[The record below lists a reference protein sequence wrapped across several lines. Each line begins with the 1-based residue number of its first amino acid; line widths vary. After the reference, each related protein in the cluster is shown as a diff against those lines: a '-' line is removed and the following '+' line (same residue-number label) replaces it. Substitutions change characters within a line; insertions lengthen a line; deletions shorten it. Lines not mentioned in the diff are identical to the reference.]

1 MSKSIPGYRC
11 EKLARASYI
20 GCADH
25 RGSAKSKANPA
36 VRIHV
41 GRRSLRG
48 WAVFSCSGVG
58 CFGVPLICYTIAAWL
73 SACRPTAYVLLV
85 PCFPVTS
92 NVISWLIAEERLP
105 ADVSIIV
112 ITPVEFIL
120 LQVRLAAY
128 CAAFVVLAILMVE
141 GAWRGGKNPAL
152 KMRLDELKANAPKP
166 TKAAI
171 GTFLAVILLG
181 VGGIGY
187 AWNLLIP
194 MLLEYLTSDAQNAG
208 LATQWRLASYVG
220 FVANLAVA
228 SSIGFQAPVVTLLVL
243 RLEVVTRTQVRRYRR
258 HIWFTAFV
266 LGAFLS
272 PPDPLSLFLV
282 AMPVIILFEFALV
295 FDAMTRANAS

>member
-1 MSKSIPGYRC
+1 MTGTDELSKTVNELLESPGGLLLLDIKSHLRKRM
-11 EKLARASYI
+11 KLLAFI
-20 GCADH
+20 
-25 RGSAKSKANPA
+25 
-36 VRIHV
+36 
-41 GRRSLRG
+41 
-48 WAVFSCSGVG
+48 
-58 CFGVPLICYTIAAWL
+58 FGLIFVA
-73 SACRPTAYVLLV
+73 
-85 PCFPVTS
+85 CFPITS
-92 NVISWLIAEERLP
+92 NVISWLIAEDRLP
-105 ADVSIIV
+105 ADVNIIV

-128 CAAFVVLAILMVE
+128 CAAFVVLAILMIE

-181 VGGIGY
+181 AGGIAY

-208 LATQWRLASYVG
+208 LATQWRLVSYVG

-228 SSIGFQAPVVTLLVL
+228 SAIGFQAPVVTLLVL
-243 RLEVVTRTQVRRYRR
+243 RLEVITRTQVRRYRR

-282 AMPVIILFEFALV
+282 AMPVIILFEFALM
-295 FDAMTRANAS
+295 FDAVTRKNAS

>member
-1 MSKSIPGYRC
+1 MDDGGWIQPPPTSGKVNKRAHGVCY
-11 EKLARASYI
+11 EGAVLARNMTGTDELSKTVNELLESPGGLLLLDI
-20 GCADH
+20 
-25 RGSAKSKANPA
+25 KS
-36 VRIHV
+36 H
-41 GRRSLRG
+41 LRKRMKLL
-48 WAVFSCSGVG
+48 AFVFG
-58 CFGVPLICYTIAAWL
+58 LIFVA
-73 SACRPTAYVLLV
+73 
-85 PCFPVTS
+85 CFPFTS
-92 NVISWLIAEERLP
+92 NVISWLIAEDRLP
-105 ADVSIIV
+105 NDVNIIV

-128 CAAFVVLAILMVE
+128 CAAFVVLAILIVE

-171 GTFLAVILLG
+171 GTFLAVIVLG
-181 VGGIGY
+181 AGGIAY

-228 SSIGFQAPVVTLLVL
+228 SAIGFQAPVATLLVL
-243 RLEVVTRTQVRRYRR
+243 RLEVITRRQVRRYRR

-282 AMPVIILFEFALV
+282 AMPVIILFEFALM
-295 FDAMTRANAS
+295 FDAVTRKSAS

>member
-1 MSKSIPGYRC
+1 MVDAGWIQHPHTSG
-11 EKLARASYI
+11 
-20 GCADH
+20 
-25 RGSAKSKANPA
+25 KANKHAHGVCYEGAVPA
-36 VRIHV
+36 RVMTGTDELSKTVNELLESPGGLLLLDIKSH
-41 GRRSLRG
+41 LRKRMKLLAFIFG
-48 WAVFSCSGVG
+48 LVFV
-58 CFGVPLICYTIAAWL
+58 A
-73 SACRPTAYVLLV
+73 
-85 PCFPVTS
+85 CFPVTS
-92 NVISWLIAEERLP
+92 NVVSWLIAEERLP
-105 ADVSIIV
+105 ADVNIIV

-228 SSIGFQAPVVTLLVL
+228 SAIGFQAPVVTLLVL
-243 RLEVVTRTQVRRYRR
+243 RLEVITRTQVRRYRR

-295 FDAMTRANAS
+295 FDAMTRSNAS

>member
-1 MSKSIPGYRC
+1 MVDAGWIQHPHTSG
-11 EKLARASYI
+11 
-20 GCADH
+20 
-25 RGSAKSKANPA
+25 KANKHAYGVCYEGAVPA
-36 VRIHV
+36 RVMTGTDELSKTVSELLESPGGLLLLDIKSH
-41 GRRSLRG
+41 LRKRMKLLAFILG
-48 WAVFSCSGVG
+48 
-58 CFGVPLICYTIAAWL
+58 LIFVA
-73 SACRPTAYVLLV
+73 
-85 PCFPVTS
+85 CFPITS
-92 NVISWLIAEERLP
+92 NVISWLIAEDRLP
-105 ADVSIIV
+105 ADVNIIV

-128 CAAFVVLAILMVE
+128 CAGFVVLAILMVE

-152 KMRLDELKANAPKP
+152 KMRLEELKANAPKP

-171 GTFLAVILLG
+171 GTFLAVIVLG
-181 VGGIGY
+181 AGGIAY

-220 FVANLAVA
+220 FVANLVVA
-228 SSIGFQAPVVTLLVL
+228 SAIGFQAPVVTLLVL
-243 RLEVVTRTQVRRYRR
+243 RLEVITRTQVRRYRR

-295 FDAMTRANAS
+295 FDAVTRTNAS

>member
-1 MSKSIPGYRC
+1 MDDGGWIQPPPTSGKVNKRAHGVCY
-11 EKLARASYI
+11 EGAVLARNMTGTDELSKTVNELLESPGGLLLLDI
-20 GCADH
+20 
-25 RGSAKSKANPA
+25 KS
-36 VRIHV
+36 H
-41 GRRSLRG
+41 LRKRMKLL
-48 WAVFSCSGVG
+48 AFVFG
-58 CFGVPLICYTIAAWL
+58 LIFVA
-73 SACRPTAYVLLV
+73 
-85 PCFPVTS
+85 CFPFTS
-92 NVISWLIAEERLP
+92 NVISWLIAEDRLP
-105 ADVSIIV
+105 NDVNIIV

-128 CAAFVVLAILMVE
+128 CAAFVVLAILIVE

-166 TKAAI
+166 TKGAI
-171 GTFLAVILLG
+171 GTFLAVIVLG
-181 VGGIGY
+181 GGGIAY

-194 MLLEYLTSDAQNAG
+194 MLLEYLTIDAQNAG

-228 SSIGFQAPVVTLLVL
+228 SAIGFQAPVATLLVL
-243 RLEVVTRTQVRRYRR
+243 RLEVITRSQVRRYRR

-282 AMPVIILFEFALV
+282 AMPVIILFEFALM
-295 FDAMTRANAS
+295 FDAVTRKSAS

>member
-1 MSKSIPGYRC
+1 M
-11 EKLARASYI
+11 
-20 GCADH
+20 ADVGWIQH
-25 RGSAKSKANPA
+25 PHTSGKANNYAHGVCYEGAVPA
-36 VRIHV
+36 RVMTGTDELSKTVSELLESPGGLLLLDIKSH
-41 GRRSLRG
+41 LRKRMKLL
-48 WAVFSCSGVG
+48 AFI
-58 CFGVPLICYTIAAWL
+58 FGLIFVA
-73 SACRPTAYVLLV
+73 
-85 PCFPVTS
+85 CFPITS
-92 NVISWLIAEERLP
+92 NVISWLIAEDRLP
-105 ADVSIIV
+105 LDVNIIV

-171 GTFLAVILLG
+171 GTFLAVIVLG
-181 VGGIGY
+181 ACGIAY

-208 LATQWRLASYVG
+208 LATQWRLVSYVG

-228 SSIGFQAPVVTLLVL
+228 SAIGFQAPVVTLLVL
-243 RLEVVTRTQVRRYRR
+243 RLEVITRTQVRRYRR

-282 AMPVIILFEFALV
+282 AMPVIILFEFALM
-295 FDAMTRANAS
+295 FDTVTRKKAS